1 MDLDDPWEDD
11 PHQHDHNIREQEW
24 TKISDSFTNSGYRE
38 GIIAGKE
45 ASLQEGFDDG
55 FASVGAPLGR
65 QLGLLRGTASA
76 LLSYL
81 SSSHEMDNNTPN
93 ASSSALEEARTISAA
108 LADIRLSDIAPRDL
122 EAEEH
127 AREHL
132 QDQMSDEPSLPAI
145 GEMEERKKMDM
156 LEDMLSQLTAGSAT
170 ASDRTQR
177 PTVQDVAKLTERL
190 DLLARSIGLDVS
202 V

>member
-11 PHQHDHNIREQEW
+11 PHQHDHSIREQEW

-81 SSSHEMDNNTPN
+81 SSSSHEMDNNISN

-145 GEMEERKKMDM
+145 GEMEERKKMEQ
-156 LEDMLSQLTAGSAT
+156 LEDMLNQLTAGSAI
-170 ASDRTQR
+170 APDR
-177 PTVQDVAKLTERL
+177 TVQDVAKLTERL
-190 DLLARSIGLDVS
+190 DLLARSIGLNFS